1 MNLLGKIFQKHS
13 IFLSRPKKL
22 ETNFRRFFTKKSNQR
37 SEQNRVETEGFIFE
51 IPRLYGLKTTLALAG
66 VCIFLK
72 NTFVQD
78 I

>member
-1 MNLLGKIFQKHS
+1 
-13 IFLSRPKKL
+13 
-22 ETNFRRFFTKKSNQR
+22 
-37 SEQNRVETEGFIFE
+37 VETEGFIFE